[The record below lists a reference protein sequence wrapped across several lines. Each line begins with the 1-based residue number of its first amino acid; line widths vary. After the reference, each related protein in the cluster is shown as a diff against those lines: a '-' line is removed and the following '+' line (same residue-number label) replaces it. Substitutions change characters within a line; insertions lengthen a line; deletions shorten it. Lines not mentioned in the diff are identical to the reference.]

1 MLAFV
6 VEVVVVVL
14 TTVKSWLVVLVGV
27 DVVAGVV
34 DVACV
39 VDVGV
44 DVALPASST
53 CRPYQPS
60 AMASTISTASTST
73 PTTVLSFPFFLL
85 DIPYQPFTLL
95 RLPYKSLCST
105 CKLINATA
113 SVGEGL
119 T

>member
-1 MLAFV
+1 MV
-6 VEVVVVVL
+6 ML
-14 TTVKSWLVVLVGV
+14 TTVNSWLVVLVGV
-27 DVVAGVV
+27 DVVDEVVGVV
-34 DVACV
+34 CV
-39 VDVGV
+39 DDVGV
-44 DVALPASST
+44 DVVLPASSI

-60 AMASTISTASTST
+60 TMAITISTASTSM
-73 PTTVLSFPFFLL
+73 PTAVLSFPLFLL

-95 RLPYKSLCST
+95 RLPYKSLRST